1 MTIAAFED
9 SPSDLTT
16 NSWNLLRR
24 PTGRLST
31 QKKPRS
37 SRARRKVPFPE
48 PLRPV
53 MMIKEDGCTSR
64 FRLDPTDIPVLSL
77 VDDVQPL
84 RVRIPEDQEFAVGA
98 ADFDSRIVDAHRFCR
113 DFVH

>member
-1 MTIAAFED
+1 M
-9 SPSDLTT
+9 S
-16 NSWNLLRR
+16 SWNLGSK

-53 MMIKEDGCTSR
+53 MMMKEDGCMEHPLLSEATNLSNLGKGNFEIGR
-64 FRLDPTDIPVLSL
+64 ILHLKSEIRNCKLD
-77 VDDVQPL
+77 
-84 RVRIPEDQEFAVGA
+84 
-98 ADFDSRIVDAHRFCR
+98 CR
-113 DFVH
+113 DSVRSEISKFRI

>member
-1 MTIAAFED
+1 MTMAALL
-9 SPSDLTT
+9 PSSWDLTI
-16 NSWNLLRR
+16 NSWNLASRL
-24 PTGRLST
+24 TGRLST

-53 MMIKEDGCTSR
+53 MMIKEDGCTSSY
-64 FRLDPTDIPVLSL
+64 RLDPTDIPVLSF

-84 RVRIPEDQEFAVGA
+84 CVRIPEDQEFAVGA
-98 ADFDSRIVDAHRFCR
+98 ADFDSRIVDAHR
-113 DFVH
+113 